1 MTNWIES
8 IYRLFYAAT
17 LSIDSQG
24 GLLLVSSRE
33 RMLIWGLTFCILAL
47 ISFVLWQLK
56 IAKRT
61 TRGVFFVSLL
71 IPVFIMPSLKHE
83 RIHVT
88 TDRLTIHSGYWFNPT
103 IDVIELDRRDSI
115 RQEKRLYT
123 LTNIISPYKL
133 IWNIT
138 RQDGNEK
145 KVELNGFFIDHEMTV
160 AAYLADRGFDVDWQ
174 PYLR

>member
-8 IYRLFYAAT
+8 LYRLFYAAT

-83 RIHVT
+83 QIGRASCRERV
-88 TDRLTIHSGYWFNPT
+88 
-103 IDVIELDRRDSI
+103 
-115 RQEKRLYT
+115 
-123 LTNIISPYKL
+123 
-133 IWNIT
+133 
-138 RQDGNEK
+138 
-145 KVELNGFFIDHEMTV
+145 
-160 AAYLADRGFDVDWQ
+160 
-174 PYLR
+174 